1 MRTIITAIAA
11 TILLAACASV
21 PAGQTATTVYDH
33 KTNLARSVATAPA
46 NEFVGTSASAK
57 ASNPKP
63 SWYAFGHP

>member
-1 MRTIITAIAA
+1 MRTIITAVAA
-11 TILLAACASV
+11 TVFFAACASV
-21 PAGQTATTVYDH
+21 PASQTVTRVYDH

-57 ASNPKP
+57 PSTAKP